1 MSDRLWLV
9 DVAIGLVIFVLIL
22 ANGKVL
28 SFGENQITEGLQ
40 SILLIIKGFKASL
53 NDLCG

>member
-9 DVAIGLVIFVLIL
+9 DIAIGLVIFVLIL